1 MALYHFHVTQVS
13 RGKGQSCVAADAYI
27 TGTRLR
33 DDYYGKFHDYTKKEG
48 VLFTELLLPDYVPE
62 RLKDREVLFNELEKI
77 EKHPKAQLCYNF
89 NFALQNEL
97 TYEENLEIAQ
107 RFIKENFLSKG
118 MIVDYAV
125 HDPERNGGIQN
136 PHVHMLIPIRPLN
149 KDGTWGEK
157 QKREYLLDKNG
168 ERIKKA
174 NGKYAFNAVSTT
186 DWGAPETLDAWR
198 KAYADIFNKA
208 FEEKGL
214 DCRIDHRSYS
224 AQGLEL
230 LPTIHEGPQVRA
242 MEAKGIRTEIG
253 DENRRIKAVNEMLK
267 KLSSNLLN
275 IFEWLSDFIKEC
287 HKQKIYVPSLGE
299 LVTDYYDKRY
309 SNAWSNKAKVKNVK
323 ERASVIF
330 FLTQNN
336 INTFDELKDFVQT
349 SYGKVNELQDDITEI
364 DKEISKIKD
373 AFRYR
378 QMLAETKP
386 IYDKQFSF
394 RLKKNQLKYKDE
406 HSAEIQKYH
415 LAKRILDQYWCGS
428 KPDWKAL
435 KVTLSN
441 LEDYRDKKHELYKR
455 CKLTASESFR
465 IRKIAEDMIKRD
477 DVTTPSH
484 QATRKRK
491 HDIER

>member
-13 RGKGQSCVAADAYI
+13 RGKGQSCVASDAYI
-27 TGTRLR
+27 TGLRLR

-48 VLFTELLLPDYVPE
+48 VLFTELLLPDYAPE
-62 RLKDREVLFNELEKI
+62 RLKDREVLFNEIEKN

-89 NFALQNEL
+89 NFVLQNEL
-97 TYEENLEIAQ
+97 SYEENLEIAQ

-157 QKREYLLDKNG
+157 QVREYLLDENG
-168 ERIKKA
+168 ERIKKP
-174 NGKYAFNAVSTT
+174 NGKYAFNAVPTT

-242 MEAKGIRTEIG
+242 MEAKGIKTEIG
-253 DENRRIKAVNEMLK
+253 DENRRIKAFNEMIK
-267 KLSSNLLN
+267 KLSTNLID
-275 IFEWLSDFIKEC
+275 IFEWLSNFIKEC

-323 ERASVIF
+323 ERAAVIF
-330 FLTQNN
+330 FLSQNN
-336 INTFDELKDFVQT
+336 ISTFEELKDFVHA
-349 SYGKVNELQDDITEI
+349 SYGKVNELQEDISEI

-386 IYDKQFSF
+386 IYDKQFLF
-394 RLKKNQLKYKDE
+394 RLKKNQLKYKEE
-406 HSAEIQKYH
+406 HSDELQRYH
-415 LAKRILDQYWCGS
+415 MAKRLLENFWQGE
-428 KPDWKAL
+428 KHDWKAL
-435 KVTLSN
+435 KVRLGN
-441 LEDYRDKKHELYKR
+441 LEDHKATKQQLYKNF
-455 CKLTASESFR
+455 KVTASEAYK
-465 IRKIAEDMIKRD
+465 IRKIAEEMIKKPD
-477 DVTTPSH
+477 AKEATLEVTK
-484 QATRKRK
+484 KRK